1 MARKTS
7 SSLSLENLVALGA
20 EKLAQLVLD
29 ETRANAPFRKKVN
42 AALAGAKGAEAV
54 AALIDRRLAAL
65 EKARSM
71 VAWEKKKE
79 FAADLAA
86 TVETIVKELAAA
98 DAALAI
104 ERLLRFIDTHAT
116 VFERIDDS
124 GSRIQDVYWRAAQ
137 SAPELA
143 AQLPEE
149 QRAGLVKPLTKSL
162 DVDTHGLGANVAIT
176 IAALLPKPALAAFDQ
191 SLKTAGNDDRYIA
204 VRQAIA
210 EARGDLDQFLV
221 LEAQR
226 SEWRQNP
233 LRAAEKLLAA
243 GRLDE
248 ALSWARREHRGGFAY
263 ASATDVADGRI
274 KRPHDLQRVD
284 LEARILEAQG
294 DREAAQ
300 TLRWQAFETTLDPGV
315 LRAFVKKLGDFEDDD
330 AIDRAFAHA
339 EASGQI
345 HTALAF
351 FIAWPR
357 LDGAAKL
364 VLAKAGQWDGRHY
377 GPLSDAAAV
386 LEEKFPLAASVLYRA
401 LLDDI
406 LTRGKSQAYGHG
418 ARYLAKLDSLAA
430 EIPAWGGIDNHV
442 AYTLGL
448 QKGHG
453 RKYGFWSLTPAKP
466 KR

>member
-7 SSLSLENLVALGA
+7 SSLSFENLVALGA

-29 ETRANAPFRKKVN
+29 EARVNAPFRKKAN

-71 VAWEKKKE
+71 VAWEKEKE

-86 TVETIVKELAAA
+86 TVETILKELGAA
-98 DAALAI
+98 DASLAT

-124 GSRIQDVYWRAAQ
+124 GGRIQDVYWRATQA
-137 SAPELA
+137 APELA
-143 AQLPEE
+143 AKLPEE
-149 QRAGLVKPLTKSL
+149 QRAGLVKPLAKSL
-162 DVDTHGLGANVAIT
+162 GVDTHGYGSAVAQSV
-176 IAALLPKPALAAFDQ
+176 AALLPAPALAAFEQ
-191 SLKTAGNDDRYIA
+191 SLQGAGDDDRYIV

-210 EARGDLDQFLV
+210 EARGDLDQFLA

-233 LRAAEKLLAA
+233 LRAAEKLLMA

-248 ALSWARREHRGGFAY
+248 ALFWARREHRGGPAY
-263 ASATDVADGRI
+263 ATAADIADGRI
-274 KRPHDLQRVD
+274 KRSHDLQRVE
-284 LEARILEAQG
+284 LEARILEARG
-294 DREAAQ
+294 DRAAAQ

-315 LRAFVKKLGDFEDDD
+315 LRDFLKKLGDFEEDD

-345 HTALAF
+345 YTALAF

-357 LDGAAKL
+357 LDRAAQL

-377 GPLSDAAAV
+377 GPLSEAAAM
-386 LEEKFPLAASVLYRA
+386 LEDKFPLAASVLYRA

-406 LTRGKSQAYGHG
+406 LARGKSQAYGHG
-418 ARYLAKLDSLAA
+418 ARYLARLESLAD
-430 EIPAWGGIDNHV
+430 EISAWGGIDNHV
-442 AYTLGL
+442 AYALGL

-453 RKYGFWSLTPAKP
+453 RKYGFWSLTEAKP

>member
-29 ETRANAPFRKKVN
+29 QTRANAPFRKRVN
-42 AALAGAKGAEAV
+42 AALVGARGAEAV

-71 VAWEKKKE
+71 VAWEKEKE
-79 FAADLAA
+79 FATDLSA

-98 DAALAI
+98 DAGLAI
-104 ERLLRFIDTHAT
+104 ERLLRFINTHAT

-124 GSRIQDVYWRAAQ
+124 GGRIQDVYWRAAQ
-137 SAPELA
+137 AAPELA
-143 AQLPEE
+143 TELPEE
-149 QRAGLVKPLTKSL
+149 KRAALVKPLTKSL
-162 DVDTHGLGANVAIT
+162 GVDTHGLGAEVAI
-176 IAALLPKPALAAFDQ
+176 ALAPLLPEPALAAFDR
-191 SLKTAGNDDRYIA
+191 SLKGEGDDDRYIS
-204 VRQAIA
+204 VRQTLA
-210 EARGDLDQFLV
+210 EARGDLDQYLA

-226 SEWRQNP
+226 SEWSQNP

-248 ALSWARREHRGGFAY
+248 ALSWARRKHRGGFAY
-263 ASATDVADGRI
+263 ATAADIADGQI
-274 KRPHDLQRVD
+274 KRPHDLQRVN

-294 DREAAQ
+294 DRAAAQ

-315 LRAFVKKLGDFEDDD
+315 LRDFLKKLGDFEEDD
-330 AIDRAFAHA
+330 AIERAFAHA
-339 EASGQI
+339 EASRQI
-345 HTALAF
+345 YTALAF

-357 LDGAAKL
+357 LDRAAKL
-364 VLAKAGQWDGRHY
+364 VLANVSQWDGRHY
-377 GPLSDAAAV
+377 GALSDAAVA
-386 LEEKFPLAASVLYRA
+386 LEDKFPLASSILYRA

-406 LTRGKSQAYGHG
+406 LARGKSQAYGHG
-418 ARYLAKLDSLAA
+418 ARYLAKLESLAA
-430 EIPAWGGIDNHV
+430 EIPDWGGIDNHI
-442 AYTLGL
+442 AYALSL

-453 RKYGFWSLTPAKP
+453 RKYGFWSLTEAKP

>member
-1 MARKTS
+1 MARKTT
-7 SSLSLENLVALGA
+7 SSLSLENLIALGA

-29 ETRANAPFRKKVN
+29 ETRTNAPFRKKVN

-71 VAWEKKKE
+71 VAWEKEKE

-86 TVETIVKELAAA
+86 TVDTIVKELAAA

-104 ERLLRFIDTHAT
+104 ERLLRFIDTHAM

-124 GSRIQDVYWRAAQ
+124 GGRIQDVYWRAAQ
-137 SAPELA
+137 AAPELA
-143 AQLPEE
+143 AKLPKE

-162 DVDTHGLGANVAIT
+162 NVDTHGLGADIAMT
-176 IAALLPKPALAAFDQ
+176 IAALLPATALAAFDQ
-191 SLKTAGNDDRYIA
+191 SLKGAGDDDRYIV
-204 VRQAIA
+204 VRQAVA
-210 EARGDLDQFLV
+210 EARGDLDQYLA
-221 LEAQR
+221 LESQR
-226 SEWRQNP
+226 SGWSQNP
-233 LRAAEKLLAA
+233 LRAAEKLLVA

-248 ALSWARREHRGGFAY
+248 ALSWARREHRGGFAF
-263 ASATDVADGRI
+263 AAATDVADGRI
-274 KRPHDLQRVD
+274 KRPHDIQRVD
-284 LEARILEAQG
+284 LESRILEAQG
-294 DREAAQ
+294 DRQAAQ

-315 LRAFVKKLGDFEDDD
+315 LRDFLKKLGDFEEDD
-330 AIDRAFAHA
+330 AIDRAFTYA

-345 HTALAF
+345 YAALAF

-357 LDGAAKL
+357 LDRAAKL
-364 VLAKAGQWDGRHY
+364 VLAKAGKWDGRHY
-377 GPLSDAAAV
+377 GPLSNTAAS

-406 LTRGKSQAYGHG
+406 LMRGKSQAYGHG
-418 ARYLAKLDSLAA
+418 ARYLAKLGSLAT
-430 EIPAWGGIDNHV
+430 EILDWGGIDNHA
-442 AYTLGL
+442 AYALIL
-448 QKGHG
+448 RKGHG
-453 RKYGFWSLTPAKP
+453 RKYGFWSLTEAKP